1 MRKWKNHQTQQLL
14 IILVILNAQMF
25 NSLGISIVLAK
36 SFMARA
42 TQKWVLGKKK
52 DCILRE
58 KSHGMNVMPKN
69 MSKKNHKY

>member
-1 MRKWKNHQTQQLL
+1 
-14 IILVILNAQMF
+14 MF